1 MDKHMNGCENCCAT
15 CGRLMTEEQTQTNT
29 TIAVPVAALSD
40 FELAKEA
47 GAIPEDMT
55 FDEWL
60 NRPVNVAN
68 GIFEFGDNA

>member
-1 MDKHMNGCENCCAT
+1 MGDCNHCCPT
-15 CGRLMTEEQTQTNT
+15 CGKSLTEEQTKTNT
-29 TIAVPVAALSD
+29 EIVVPVAAFSD
-40 FELAKEA
+40 FELAKTS

-55 FDEWL
+55 FEEWL